1 MIRWESSVA
10 FDFLGVNTEYVKIC
24 LDEEERQLLFMDSL
38 SELVGELWILSLPNF
53 MAQQGVDPM
62 QVTKIRN
69 L

>member
-1 MIRWESSVA
+1 
-10 FDFLGVNTEYVKIC
+10 VNTEYVKIC